1 MFNIMDITVV
11 YFIHGKITPPHSCR
25 IRAKVPLQELTV
37 LPDGS
42 LIRPNDSGYNDTSIR
57 TNNQTSNQTNKDIRT
72 CVEGCSCSSQ
82 DNEMPDN
89 RSEGGDTQT
98 DTQTHGDCNKI
109 LNVTQPE
116 DERQGES
123 SVVPRRP
130 SASSDG
136 SYCDCNFCLQNGGD
150 QPQLPEPQDP
160 LKRFREMHDTPAS
173 ECNNMVEP
181 EQYDQQETHGLSHQT
196 LRLGEESYSSQ
207 VTRFRD
213 VHQETWLNSDDS
225 MASSMSSFNCQDD
238 IVASS
243 PQSYDI
249 TNTCDDVMN
258 QPDDVTNGVSHDDTA
273 LMLGSLMLLPAS
285 TPHVLGRP
293 VRGLTDSMV
302 VLGSNSHVSRLS
314 DSEDET

>member
-1 MFNIMDITVV
+1 MLNIMDITVV
-11 YFIHGKITPPHSCR
+11 YFIHGKITPTHSCR

-82 DNEMPDN
+82 DNDIPDN
-89 RSEGGDTQT
+89 RSERGDTQT

-207 VTRFRD
+207 VTRFRG